1 MSDQSKILVVD
12 DDPDTLELLTHI
24 LTEAGYQVLA
34 TTRARQALEMFDSD
48 IDAVIADIIMPD
60 MDGLE
65 LIGTLRKKHSDIRIL
80 AYSGGSRYLD
90 KEGSLALA
98 KMLGARRVLN
108 KDDINTRLIQELDEL
123 LKE

>member
-24 LTEAGYQVLA
+24 LTEAGHQVLA
-34 TTRARQALEMFDSD
+34 TTKARQALEMFDSD

-65 LIGTLRKKHSDIRIL
+65 LIGTLRKRHPDIRIL

-98 KMLGARRVLN
+98 KMLGARRILN
-108 KDDINTRLIQELDEL
+108 KDDISTRLIQELDGL